1 MEARQFACLADGRF
15 NYIGVDSEK
24 IEAFQYA
31 YPHDHGNIEGE
42 TLDMVKQCIVID
54 FKANVVTVNAG
65 DILSAKRSWEL
76 QKEKLPLWESG
87 I

>member
-1 MEARQFACLADGRF
+1 MVGLT
-15 NYIGVDSEK
+15 ISLWIVKK

-31 YPHDHGNIEGE
+31 YPADHGNIEGE
-42 TLDMVKQCIVID
+42 ILDMVNQNIVID

-76 QKEKLPLWESG
+76 QKEKFLLWESG
-87 I
+87 T